1 MPRRTI
7 RRAFDVL
14 TAAFFTLAITLP
26 AALLATRDQA
36 PDLATEQR
44 LPAPKPT
51 WPTDKAALAA
61 FPQAFEAYFNDY
73 FGLRNR
79 LNRLHHVA
87 WYRLF
92 NMSPSSIVVTGK
104 DRSLFVIHELDNLRR
119 EKPLTNDQLAWKAMV
134 LKQRRDWLAA
144 QGIKYLVVLVPNKA
158 TVYPELAPASV
169 RPLYPKGPAEQL
181 KDHLKAYTD
190 VEVIDL
196 TSPLVAAKA
205 KRLTHP
211 KLDAHWNEFGGYV
224 GYRATVEKLAEW
236 FPGMAPIPEDECVI
250 EDKESGGDLAY
261 IMGFPDLTEIR
272 TFMRPVESRSKGL
285 DGWGGMVNQSKTST
299 VDDPS
304 LPRAVIFHDSFMTA
318 QKQFLSEH
326 FSEARY
332 RWIYT
337 DFDVAAINET
347 KPHVVIQEM
356 IERSLPGGLSVNPA
370 EIAPGSPST
379 APPVPAGPIARGQDA
394 ATAAR

>member
-1 MPRRTI
+1 MRH
-7 RRAFDVL
+7 AFDVL
-14 TAAFFTLAITLP
+14 TAAGFALAIMVPGGLM
-26 AALLATRDQA
+26 ATRTQA

-44 LPAPKPT
+44 LPAPKPA
-51 WPTDKAALAA
+51 WPTDRASLAA

-79 LNRLHHVA
+79 LNRLHQLA

-92 NMSPSSIVVTGK
+92 DMSPSGIVVTGK
-104 DRSLFVIHELDNLRR
+104 DRSLFVVHELDNLRR
-119 EKPLTNDQLAWKAMV
+119 EKPLTQEQLALKAKI

-144 QGIKYLVVLVPNKA
+144 RGIKYLVVLVPNKA

-181 KDHLKAYTD
+181 ADHLKAHTD
-190 VEVIDL
+190 VEAIDL
-196 TSPLVAAKA
+196 TAPLVAAKA
-205 KRLTHP
+205 ERRTHP
-211 KLDAHWNEFGGYV
+211 RLDAHWNEYGGYV

-236 FPGMAPIPEDECVI
+236 FPGMRPVAEDECVI
-250 EDKESGGDLAY
+250 EDRESGGDLAY
-261 IMGFPDLTEIR
+261 IMGFPELTEIR
-272 TFMRPVESRSKGL
+272 TFMRPAQSRMKGL
-285 DGWGGMVNQSKTST
+285 DGWGGFVNQSLTSR
-299 VDDPS
+299 VDDPG

-318 QKQFLSEH
+318 EKQFLSEH

-332 RWIYT
+332 RWVYT

-356 IERSLPGGLSVNPA
+356 IERSLPAGLTVNPA
-370 EIAPGSPST
+370 AIAPGSPSA
-379 APPVPAGPIARGQDA
+379 APAVPAGPVARGQDA
-394 ATAAR
+394 ATATR